1 MSRSI
6 RGAAKRPSRPQVV
19 AKAVGIGNRD
29 PRHEDPR
36 WHYAP
41 VAGIFILK
49 SELYDN
55 RKKGNHA

>member
-6 RGAAKRPSRPQVV
+6 RGAAKRPNRIVSKAAVV
-19 AKAVGIGNRD
+19 GLGNRD

-55 RKKGNHA
+55 RVKPKR